1 LRAYEE
7 QKKSAE
13 KGEKKRILIVDDK
26 PELRKAL
33 AIRLEASNYQV
44 LTASDG
50 EEALKKVREER
61 PDLIILDI
69 MLPKMDGFKV
79 CRLFKFDPQYK
90 NIPVIMLTVKAQR
103 EDKLMGM
110 ETGADEYITKPFNAE
125 ELLAKVKEHL
135 KKSK

>member
-1 LRAYEE
+1 M
-7 QKKSAE
+7 
-13 KGEKKRILIVDDK
+13 
-26 PELRKAL
+26 
-33 AIRLEASNYQV
+33 EASNYQI
-44 LTASDG
+44 LAASDG
-50 EEALKKVREER
+50 EEALNKVREER

-90 NIPVIMLTVKAQR
+90 DIPVIMLTVRAQK

-110 ETGADEYITKPFNAE
+110 ETGADEYITKPFDTE

-135 KKSK
+135 EMKK